1 MSRRSHDQEDH
12 RRINNEE
19 TKAQDDLL
27 LLMRMHSRLP
37 LLQAQATL
45 QHQQQSQLLRQ
56 RFLQSAVNPLLN
68 LQTSLSLAAA
78 LNPGLGMAS
87 SQFQFGLPSM
97 VSSVGTLAS
106 TETLLRQLPQS
117 AGLHDLRNSIQMI
130 QSSGLGTALPQSL
143 RLPATCDAAI
153 STQQGATAEIDEKG
167 KRDPVHA
174 FPTRL
179 HDILSTKE
187 YNDYVSW
194 LPHGR
199 AWRILNKSQFEK
211 KVIPHHFRHA
221 RYASFMRQASCVYSL
236 CAYYVIVNDEPT
248 HFSNTISH
256 GISGQW
262 MGFQTAYRGA

>member
-1 MSRRSHDQEDH
+1 MMSRQSYDQKNN
-12 RRINNEE
+12 RQINREE

-27 LLMRMHSRLP
+27 LFMMHSPLP

-56 RFLQSAVNPLLN
+56 QFLQSALNPLLN

-78 LNPGLGMAS
+78 LNPSLVMAS
-87 SQFQFGLPSM
+87 SHFQLGIPSM
-97 VSSVGTLAS
+97 SLGTLAS
-106 TETLLRQLPQS
+106 AETLLGQLPQT
-117 AGLHDLRNSIQMI
+117 AGRIHELRNSIQMMQ
-130 QSSGLGTALPQSL
+130 QSGHRTSLPQAL
-143 RLPATCDAAI
+143 RLQATAFEAAI
-153 STQQGATAEIDEKG
+153 PNTQQEGDKEVDEKG

-187 YNDYVSW
+187 YNDYVAW

-221 RYASFMRQASCVYSL
+221 RYASFMRQASCFYTL
-236 CAYYVIVNDEPT
+236 CAYYVIFGAQPPQV
-248 HFSNTISH
+248 SNTTSH
-256 GISGQW
+256 
-262 MGFQTAYRGA
+262 

>member
-1 MSRRSHDQEDH
+1 MMSRRSHDQDDH

-19 TKAQDDLL
+19 TKAQEDLL

-37 LLQAQATL
+37 ILQAQATL
-45 QHQQQSQLLRQ
+45 QHHQQQSQLLRQ
-56 RFLQSAVNPLLN
+56 RFLQSTVNPLLN

-97 VSSVGTLAS
+97 SCVGTLAS

-117 AGLHDLRNSIQMI
+117 SGLHDIRNSIQMI
-130 QSSGLGTALPQSL
+130 QSSGLGTALSQSL
-143 RLPATCDAAI
+143 RLPASI
-153 STQQGATAEIDEKG
+153 STQQGATESDEKG

-187 YNDYVSW
+187 YNDYVAW

-221 RYASFMRQASCVYSL
+221 RYASFMRQASCVNSL
-236 CAYYVIVNDEPT
+236 CAYYVLINDEPT
-248 HFSNTISH
+248 LFLT
-256 GISGQW
+256 QPF
-262 MGFQTAYRGA
+262 MEF